1 MSVFGFR
8 TVMFAGTIAMG
19 GLATARAM
27 PTDFAWGEI
36 GIWDSRSQAQDA
48 APAEGAEPASVPG
61 FDPEILVA
69 IDLERDA
76 LDARALE
83 LDEQEAR
90 IGLAGIALDRQLE
103 ELERL
108 EVRLRETLKTA
119 DDEHVADITRLVRI
133 YEAMKPQQA
142 GAILDSMDLEVST
155 LVLAAMPEKNAGP
168 VMANMRPVRAQ
179 AISKII
185 FERSKLP
192 GDQNLVSVRID

>member
-1 MSVFGFR
+1 MSLFSFR
-8 TVMFAGTIAMG
+8 TVMFAGAIAMG

-36 GIWDSRSQAQDA
+36 GLWDRKAQTQDTETA
-48 APAEGAEPASVPG
+48 AGRPGTGSPA

-76 LDARALE
+76 LEARALT

-90 IGLAGIALDRQLE
+90 IGLSRIALERQIE

-108 EVRLRETLKTA
+108 GARLAETLKNA
-119 DDEHVADITRLVRI
+119 DTEHMADITRLVRI

-142 GAILDSMDLEVST
+142 GAILDSMDIEVST
-155 LVLAAMPEKNAGP
+155 LVMAAMTEKNAGP
-168 VMANMRPVRAQ
+168 IMANMRPIRAQ

-192 GDQNLVSVRID
+192 GDQNLVSVQID